1 MKKTEK
7 DCLEKTRA
15 YLPFAMCEKKQI
27 INMLVGE
34 TEDSERPDFLIRNDN
49 GCIGVE
55 HFLVDTLLSQKR
67 DSRTRTRFSE
77 LERTYNRYHNNID
90 GNEISALKEI
100 EKIVQSDVDAIQ
112 FFDYPLFIKEF
123 NRILFD
129 HAGKVAEY
137 KSIHAEI
144 SKLILLIE
152 IPVAKNRMIGI
163 NQEEQK
169 VEIKGARF
177 PLTIEMLRS
186 LKAVS
191 KKVDYIVLSIMREDY
206 KDRSFVVYA
215 FDSEKFDENVADQIQ
230 DLYYCFSYDWQY
242 KKAKARVELK
252 LEDNGDN
259 S

>member
-1 MKKTEK
+1 M
-7 DCLEKTRA
+7 EKTCS
-15 YLPFAMCEKKQI
+15 YLPFASREKKRI
-27 INMLVGE
+27 INMLIGE
-34 TEDSERPDFLIRNDN
+34 IEDSERPDFLIRNDN

-55 HFLVDTLLSQKR
+55 HFLVDTLLSQKK

-77 LERTYNRYHNNID
+77 LERTYNRYHNIID
-90 GNEISALKEI
+90 GNEIRALKEL
-100 EKIVQSDVDAIQ
+100 EKTVQSEIDAIQ
-112 FFDYPLFIKEF
+112 FFDYPVFIKEF
-123 NRILFD
+123 NRVLFE
-129 HAGKVAEY
+129 HAGKVEEY
-137 KSIHAEI
+137 KRIHTEI

-163 NQEEQK
+163 NQEEQN

-186 LKAVS
+186 LKTVS

-215 FDSEKFDENVADQIQ
+215 FDSEKFDETLANQIQ
-230 DLYYCFSYDWQY
+230 DLYYCFTYDWQS
-242 KKAKARVELK
+242 KKVKARVELK
-252 LEDNGDN
+252 LEDNEGN